1 MLQSIFAQILCEK
14 LKKSKRN
21 EHESCFSMKVF
32 IEVHI
37 KKRKKTE
44 DEVVCSSPMDGKPK
58 FKTKKVRHK
67 LVMKKRTFLFMSEK
81 IVEGRVNKMENKS
94 SFSSELL
101 HQHLV
106 FVERVQRNTRT
117 TNRIL
122 KSRVQKMQILF
133 RNFRDKFSSERVE

>member
-1 MLQSIFAQILCEK
+1 
-14 LKKSKRN
+14 
-21 EHESCFSMKVF
+21 
-32 IEVHI
+32 
-37 KKRKKTE
+37 
-44 DEVVCSSPMDGKPK
+44 MDGKPK

-81 IVEGRVNKMENKS
+81 IDEGRVNKMENKS